1 MRRLRLLR
9 VCTATAVVTGLTLVG
24 SLLAT
29 SAVSAAPEVVTCT
42 SLSGNLS
49 SSPITFTLGG
59 CTGNT
64 GQGGTAQGTTITW
77 TNGHQTYLN
86 TPAFSLPPGKAK
98 KGNCT
103 RLSDKWAIR
112 DTVDGDTTGSIKVGG
127 KVMAS
132 VCILNEAPDPWSLAP
147 GSVFTLR

>member
-1 MRRLRLLR
+1 MRRLRLVR
-9 VCTATAVVTGLTLVG
+9 VCTAMTLVTGLTLLG

-29 SAVSAAPEVVTCT
+29 GPASATPEVVTCT

-49 SSPITFTLGG
+49 ATPITFTLGG
-59 CTGNT
+59 CTGST

-77 TNGHQTYLN
+77 SNGHQTYLQ
-86 TPAFSLPPGKAK
+86 TPAFSVPPGKAK
-98 KGNCT
+98 KGNCSH
-103 RLSDKWAIR
+103 LSDKWSIR
-112 DTVDGDTTGSIKVGG
+112 DTVEGDTTGSIKVGG
-127 KVMAS
+127 KVKAS